1 MACKTGKFI
10 VIEQG
15 RKEGLERGLEE
26 GAEKAKREAICAVAD
41 VFPVRKLSKRFAMS
55 EEEILKIL
63 AEAGITPKPEE
74 WSPPSSLK
82 NSPRRKPISGRLRG
96 NFFFLKN

>member
-41 VFPVRKLSKRFAMS
+41 AFSVGELSERFAMAK
-55 EEEILKIL
+55 EEVRQILT
-63 AEAGITPKPEE
+63 EAGIAPKPE
-74 WSPPSSLK
+74 
-82 NSPRRKPISGRLRG
+82 G
-96 NFFFLKN
+96 